1 MYSLGM
7 VFANEIRG
15 FLNRRPNESRVLES
29 SVSTPVCGTK
39 LRLRSGDWNREARRV
54 SLSWNIKSGSQAAQ
68 AGLHLLSARTAVCA
82 ALPTWLHLTTGFHCP
97 GSVVILSIQ

>member
-15 FLNRRPNESRVLES
+15 FLNRRPNESLVLES

-39 LRLRSGDWNREARRV
+39 LRLRSEETGTEKPEG
-54 SLSWNIKSGSQAAQ
+54 SL
-68 AGLHLLSARTAVCA
+68 
-82 ALPTWLHLTTGFHCP
+82 
-97 GSVVILSIQ
+97 